1 MEPVA
6 LEAER
11 GWRGGL
17 IVVELINNA
26 FRHALSRD
34 G

>member
-1 MEPVA
+1 MDPVA
-6 LEAER
+6 PEAER
-11 GWRGGL
+11 GWRLGL
-17 IVVELINNA
+17 SVAELINNA